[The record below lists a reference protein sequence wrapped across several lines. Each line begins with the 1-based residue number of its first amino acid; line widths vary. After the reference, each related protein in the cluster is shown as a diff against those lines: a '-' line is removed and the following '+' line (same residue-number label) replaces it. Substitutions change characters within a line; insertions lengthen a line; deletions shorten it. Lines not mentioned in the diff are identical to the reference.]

1 MSMLANV
8 KKNKV
13 TADFSKFTYL
23 VSGRAKAGK
32 TSLVYKTA
40 KEKFGDADNLLLVAF
55 EKGYGALDGINAIDI
70 ERYEDF
76 IAMVDELIVNKKDL
90 PYKMIAIDTIDIM
103 EEMATQ
109 YALREL
115 SKQDGKRYK
124 KMSEV
129 PWGGAWNKLAEV
141 VSEQITRLHKAGY
154 SLWFI
159 THDKDKQFTTREGI
173 EYNKTT
179 ISVSG
184 KVREV
189 VVNMADF
196 IIFIE
201 MTKENVGESLVD
213 KRYIHFRG
221 DSSLE
226 AGSRFENI
234 PNKIEYDVSGFIN
247 TIEDSILKE
256 YGGDK
261 KAVEKAKKEQ
271 EKEFNE
277 KVDKFITQETSEE
290 LNGDALLEIIKVKF
304 PDTTDEK
311 KAEIKSVMAEYNITS
326 LKSAEGL
333 NVDALKKIVEILE

>member
-1 MSMLANV
+1 MSILNNV

-70 ERYEDF
+70 EKYEDF
-76 IAMVDELIVNKKDL
+76 INLVDELIANKKDL
-90 PYKMIAIDTIDIM
+90 TYKMVAIDTIDIM

-124 KMSEV
+124 KMTDV
-129 PWGGAWNKLAEV
+129 AWGGAWNKLAEV

-201 MTKENVGESLVD
+201 MTKENVEDVLVD

-226 AGSRFENI
+226 AGSRFEKI
-234 PNKIEYDVSGFIN
+234 PNKIEYDVKGFID
-247 TIEDSILKE
+247 TIEDSILVE
-256 YGGDK
+256 YGGDV

-271 EKEFNE
+271 EKEFIK
-277 KVDKFITQETSEE
+277 KVDKFIAEETAEKVS
-290 LNGDALLEIIKVKF
+290 GDELLEIIKTKF
-304 PDTTDEK
+304 PNAATDVKEQVK
-311 KAEIKSVMAEYNITS
+311 VIMDNNNITS
-326 LKSAEGL
+326 LKSADGISIE
-333 NVDALKKIVEILE
+333 ALEKIVEVLG